1 MINKDVE
8 DLRKCIVSRLSRF
21 VSSHIPSNKGSLFP
35 GVHWVWD
42 SFQYLLPKLCAVV
55 ILSGHSVTGTNLS
68 HCTHTETLLRDRS
81 KFLDLDTIDHDMDGN
96 YIVFDSTR
104 KYFIRSGCAE
114 VGIKRRWK
122 EHLSASKLTTS
133 TSRNSSLYMS
143 YPHKDTKKEKLSTIM
158 CRGVFQQ
165 LQPLIGVGLLRSK
178 SSTIMSL
185 FDPDINSKNHVTKLN
200 GVGDRNG
207 FEEKW
212 YRHIC
217 YCFECLYAIMID
229 VNTNISTNPGFE
241 WQLKFYGSE

>member
-1 MINKDVE
+1 
-8 DLRKCIVSRLSRF
+8 
-21 VSSHIPSNKGSLFP
+21 
-35 GVHWVWD
+35 
-42 SFQYLLPKLCAVV
+42 
-55 ILSGHSVTGTNLS
+55 
-68 HCTHTETLLRDRS
+68 
-81 KFLDLDTIDHDMDGN
+81 
-96 YIVFDSTR
+96 
-104 KYFIRSGCAE
+104 
-114 VGIKRRWK
+114 
-122 EHLSASKLTTS
+122 
-133 TSRNSSLYMS
+133 
-143 YPHKDTKKEKLSTIM
+143 M

-207 FEEKW
+207 FEDKW